1 METILLAVDG
11 SDGAARAAAVAGTL
25 SRALG
30 APVHVLHV
38 VERRQLVPPTMVD
51 EYERIERV
59 HLETED
65 LLKAM
70 GGTIVNRAASHVHD
84 EGGTVKEKWVVVG
97 EPAHEIVG
105 YAEGNDIDTIVM
117 GRRGLGTAR
126 GLMLGSVT
134 TRVGHLTDRTLVT
147 TG

>member
-1 METILLAVDG
+1 MESILLAVDG
-11 SDGAARAAAVAGTL
+11 SDGAASAAAVAGRL

-30 APVHVLHV
+30 VPVHVLHV
-38 VERRQLVPPTMVD
+38 VERRQLVPPTLAD
-51 EYERIERV
+51 EYERIEHV
-59 HLETED
+59 HIETED

-70 GGTIVNRAASHVHD
+70 GGSIVNAAASHVQD
-84 EGGTVKEKWVVVG
+84 EGGTIKEKWVVVG
-97 EPAHEIVG
+97 NPAHEIVA
-105 YAEGNDIDTIVM
+105 YAEDNDIDTIVM

>member
-1 METILLAVDG
+1 MESILLAVDG
-11 SDGAARAAAVAGTL
+11 SDGSARAAAVAGAL
-25 SRALG
+25 SGALG
-30 APVHVLHV
+30 APVHVVHV
-38 VERRQLVPPTMVD
+38 VERRRLVPPTLAE

-59 HLETED
+59 HIDTED

-70 GGTIVNRAASHVHD
+70 GGKIVSTGAAHVRD
-84 EGGTVKEKWVVVG
+84 EGGTVKEQWVVVG
-97 EPAHEIVG
+97 DPAREIVA
-105 YAEGNDIDTIVM
+105 YAEANDLDTIVM